1 MLNMEAIKAATKA
14 AEDAAAKAA
23 KIEKSSEGKTFAL
36 TFPSTYEGLSA
47 LKADLQ
53 AVIGLG
59 VALGFF
65 KKPGRR
71 GAFSP
76 ETVEKILR
84 KGMEAFAEGWTAST
98 PTPNP
103 KPKNKKGGKE

>member
-1 MLNMEAIKAATKA
+1 MLDLKAIKAATQA

-23 KIEKSSEGKTFAL
+23 SIEKCEGKTFAL
-36 TFPSTYEGLSA
+36 TFPPNYEGISA

-71 GAFSP
+71 GAYSP
-76 ETVEKILR
+76 EAVEKILR
-84 KGMEAFAEGWTAST
+84 RGMEAFAAEWT
-98 PTPNP
+98 PVP
-103 KPKNKKGGKE
+103 KTKNKKGGE